1 MQHYAVAKRVISK
14 PTGRR
19 NHMTRHH
26 SSAGSGTSRS
36 RRGNGR
42 TRNQRDRQLSV
53 RAVRR
58 NPPDLRKL
66 SRAIVAIALAQAEAE
81 AEAQLT
87 AQDADSRG
95 DGQTEV
101 GDD

>member
-1 MQHYAVAKRVISK
+1 
-14 PTGRR
+14 
-19 NHMTRHH
+19 MTRHQ
-26 SSAGSGTSRS
+26 SSAGSGSS

-66 SRAIVAIALAQAEAE
+66 SRAIVAIALAQAEA
-81 AEAQLT
+81 
-87 AQDADSRG
+87 SCVHGRG
-95 DGQTEV
+95 V
-101 GDD
+101 